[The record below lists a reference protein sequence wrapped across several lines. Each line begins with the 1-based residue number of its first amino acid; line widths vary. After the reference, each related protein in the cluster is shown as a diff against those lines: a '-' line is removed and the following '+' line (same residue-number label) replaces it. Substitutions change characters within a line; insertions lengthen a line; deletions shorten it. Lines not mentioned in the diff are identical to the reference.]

1 MAFIATQNDKM
12 LDAIHAFDDIIN
24 NMPRSQSALD
34 LAKQG
39 IDSRMRT
46 ERTIKDDIAWAYINA
61 RNLGLDKELS
71 QQIFE
76 TVPTLTLDDIQAYQ
90 QANVKDR
97 TYHIAILADLD
108 DIDIDALR
116 AMGKVV
122 ILTTEDIFGY

>member
-1 MAFIATQNDKM
+1 MCIRDR
-12 LDAIHAFDDIIN
+12 
-24 NMPRSQSALD
+24 P
-34 LAKQG
+34 
-39 IDSRMRT
+39 RT
-46 ERTIKDDIAWAYINA
+46 ECTIKDDIAWAYINA